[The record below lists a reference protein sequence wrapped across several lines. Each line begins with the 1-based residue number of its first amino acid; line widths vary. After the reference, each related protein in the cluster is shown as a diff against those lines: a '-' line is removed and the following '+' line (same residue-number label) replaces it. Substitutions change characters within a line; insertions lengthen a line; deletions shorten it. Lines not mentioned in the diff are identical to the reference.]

1 MLIRSHL
8 FAVLVLGVFQLS
20 AVLTR
25 PALADETSAAYFV
38 FEQPS
43 PDRKKVNRFVFKLL
57 DQDRIGEARSILAG
71 RNGGRRSVMGTIVK
85 RRAPYNP
92 QWSFHLEPS
101 TISFFENAVEVC
113 DANMTYIEEHL
124 EEIGGSALPR
134 SHWCPWQSILTE
146 ELTSQ
151 IDPATE
157 TPAR

>member
-1 MLIRSHL
+1 MLTHNRFFS
-8 FAVLVLGVFQLS
+8 VLVLGVFHLS
-20 AVLTR
+20 AVLTC
-25 PALADETSAAYFV
+25 PALADEMTAAYFV

-43 PDRKKVNRFVFKLL
+43 PDKKRVNRFVFKLI
-57 DQDRIGEARSILAG
+57 DQKRIGEARSILAG
-71 RNGGRRSVMGTIVK
+71 RNGGRQSVMGTIIK

-92 QWSFHLEPS
+92 QWSFHLDPS

-134 SHWCPWQSILTE
+134 GHWCPWQSILTE
-146 ELTSQ
+146 ELTNQ
-151 IDPATE
+151 INPATE